1 MSGLGAEEDLEA
13 PSQRKFIRPALLA
26 GLCTLLLLVCCAG
39 GVVAFF
45 FDAARNT
52 QDYNTGC
59 GDGQLVNAAAA
70 NLPSHRELSEE
81 QVRNAAIIVRMG
93 QDMNV
98 PPRGW
103 VIAVATAMQ
112 ESSLH
117 NLPNLGARNDH
128 DSLGLFQQ
136 RPSTGWGTPEQIM
149 DPKYAARKFYEKLL
163 TVPNWERL
171 SLTQSAQKVQRSAYP
186 DAYAKHE
193 QLASTVVNSLTG
205 GAARAAG
212 GSTDL
217 TNLQCVSGDQ
227 IAASGWTAPVNGEVG
242 SGFRTASRPTHQG
255 VDLIVPRNTL
265 IRAAAGGIVVKVRCQ
280 AHLSNGT
287 DWGCSRDG
295 SPSVLGCGWYV
306 EVQHANGILTRYCHM
321 VRQPS
326 IAVGQHVAP
335 GQEIGF
341 SGTTGHSSGP
351 HLHFEVHINS
361 DPSSNGAID
370 PVAFMQR
377 MGAPLGM
384 KP

>member
-1 MSGLGAEEDLEA
+1 MLGVDDDFEV
-13 PSQRKFIRPALLA
+13 PHRKRRIRPALLA
-26 GLCTLLLLVCCAG
+26 ALGTVLLLVCCG
-39 GVVAFF
+39 GVAVAFF
-45 FDAARNT
+45 ADAARNT
-52 QDYNTGC
+52 QTYDAGC
-59 GDGQLVNAAAA
+59 GNGQLVDAAAKM
-70 NLPSHRELSEE
+70 PSHHELSEE
-81 QVRNAAIIVRMG
+81 QVRNAAIIVRVG

-136 RPSTGWGTPEQIM
+136 RSSTGWGTPEQIM
-149 DPKYAARKFYEKLL
+149 DPQYAARKFYERLL
-163 TVPNWERL
+163 TVPGWEQM
-171 SLTQSAQKVQRSAYP
+171 SLTRAAQRVQRSAYP
-186 DAYAKHE
+186 NAYAKHE

-205 GAARAAG
+205 GAARAVG
-212 GSTDL
+212 NSTK
-217 TNLQCVSGDQ
+217 LQCVSGDQ

-255 VDLIVPRNTL
+255 VDLIVPKGTV

-280 AHLSNGT
+280 AHLANGT
-287 DWGCSRDG
+287 DWGCWRDG
-295 SPSVLGCGWYV
+295 SPTVLGCGWYV
-306 EVQHANGILTRYCHM
+306 EIQHANGLLTRYCHM
-321 VRQPS
+321 VKQPS
-326 IAVGQHVAP
+326 VVVGQNVAP

-341 SGTTGHSSGP
+341 SGSTGHSSGP

-361 DPSSNGAID
+361 DPSNNGAID
-370 PVAFMQR
+370 PVPFMQR
-377 MGAPLGM
+377 MGAPLGV

>member
-1 MSGLGAEEDLEA
+1 MVLICCGGGA
-13 PSQRKFIRPALLA
+13 I
-26 GLCTLLLLVCCAG
+26 
-39 GVVAFF
+39 AFF
-45 FDAARNT
+45 MDAARNT
-52 QDYNTGC
+52 QDYDAAGC
-59 GDGQLVNAAAA
+59 GNGQLVDAAAKM
-70 NLPSHRELSEE
+70 PSHHELSDE
-81 QVRNAAIIVRMG
+81 QVRNAAIIVRVG
-93 QDMNV
+93 QDMKV

-149 DPKYAARKFYEKLL
+149 DPQYATRKFYEKLL
-163 TVPNWERL
+163 QVPGWEQL
-171 SLTQSAQKVQRSAYP
+171 SLTRAAQRVQRSAYP
-186 DAYAKHE
+186 NAYAKHE

-212 GSTDL
+212 NSTQL
-217 TNLQCVSGDQ
+217 MCVSANQ

-255 VDLIVPRNTL
+255 VDLIVPRNTV
-265 IRAAAGGIVVKVRCQ
+265 IRAAAAGLVVKVRCQ
-280 AHLSNGT
+280 AHLANGT
-287 DWGCSRDG
+287 EWGCWRDG

-306 EVQHANGILTRYCHM
+306 EIQHANGLLTRYCHM
-321 VRQPS
+321 IKQPS
-326 IAVGQHVAP
+326 VVIGQQVAP

-361 DPSSNGAID
+361 DPSNNGAID

-377 MGAPLGM
+377 MGAPLGV
-384 KP
+384 KT

>member
-1 MSGLGAEEDLEA
+1 VSILGEDEDFA
-13 PSQRKFIRPALLA
+13 VPKRKSVIRPALLVA
-26 GLCTLLLLVCCAG
+26 LCTLLLLVCCVG

-45 FDAARNT
+45 FDAKNNT
-52 QDYNTGC
+52 QTYDAGC
-59 GDGQLVNAAAA
+59 GNGQLVDAAAKMP
-70 NLPSHRELSEE
+70 NHHELSEE
-81 QVRNAAIIVRMG
+81 QVRNAAIIVRVG
-93 QDMNV
+93 QDLNV

-112 ESSLH
+112 ESDLH
-117 NLPNLGARNDH
+117 NLPNLGKRNDH

-136 RPSTGWGTPEQIM
+136 RPSSGWGTPAEVM
-149 DPKYAARKFYEKLL
+149 DPQYAARKFYEKLV
-163 TVPNWERL
+163 TIPGWERM
-171 SLTQSAQKVQRSAYP
+171 SLTQAAQKVQRSAYP

-212 GSTDL
+212 GST
-217 TNLQCVSGDQ
+217 TLQCVSGEQ
-227 IAASGWTAPVNGEVG
+227 VAASGWTAPVNGEVG

-255 VDLIVPRNTL
+255 VDLIVDRGTL
-265 IRAAAGGIVVKVRCQ
+265 IRAAAAGIVVKVRCQ
-280 AHLSNGT
+280 AHLANGT
-287 DWGCSRDG
+287 DWGCWRDG

-306 EVQHANGILTRYCHM
+306 EIQHANGLLTRYCHM
-321 VRQPS
+321 VKQPS
-326 IAVGQHVAP
+326 VVVGQHVAP

-361 DPSSNGAID
+361 DPSSNGAIN
-370 PVAFMQR
+370 PVPFMQQ
-377 MGAPLGM
+377 MGAPLGI

>member
-1 MSGLGAEEDLEA
+1 MLGESDDFEVPTRGKRL
-13 PSQRKFIRPALLA
+13 RPAFLVALCA
-26 GLCTLLLLVCCAG
+26 GLVLICCGA
-39 GVVAFF
+39 GVVGFF
-45 FDAARNT
+45 MDAARNT
-52 QDYNTGC
+52 QDYDAAGC
-59 GDGQLVNAAAA
+59 GNGQLVDASAK
-70 NLPSHRELSEE
+70 LPSHHELSEE
-81 QVRNAAIIVRMG
+81 QVRNAAIIVRVG

-136 RPSTGWGTPEQIM
+136 RPSTGWGAPAQVM
-149 DPKYAARKFYEKLL
+149 DPQYASRKFYEKLL
-163 TVPNWERL
+163 QVPGWERL
-171 SLTQSAQKVQRSAYP
+171 SLTRAAQRVQRSAYP
-186 DAYAKHE
+186 NAYAKHE

-212 GSTDL
+212 DSTKL
-217 TNLQCVSGDQ
+217 TCVSGDQ

-255 VDLIVPRNTL
+255 VDLIVPRNTV
-265 IRAAAGGIVVKVRCQ
+265 IRAAAAGLVVKVRCQ
-280 AHLSNGT
+280 AHLANGT
-287 DWGCSRDG
+287 DWGCWRDG

-306 EVQHANGILTRYCHM
+306 EIQHANGLLTRYCHM
-321 VRQPS
+321 IKKPS
-326 IAVGQHVAP
+326 VVIGQHVAP

-351 HLHFEVHINS
+351 HLHFEVHMNS
-361 DPSSNGAID
+361 DPSNNGAID
-370 PVAFMQR
+370 PVPFMQR
-377 MGAPLGM
+377 NGAPLGV

>member
-1 MSGLGAEEDLEA
+1 MSDFETADDFAVQPGKSKLRA
-13 PSQRKFIRPALLA
+13 ALLA
-26 GLCTLLLLVCCAG
+26 GLVTVLLLLCCG
-39 GVVAFF
+39 GGAVSFF
-45 FDAARNT
+45 LDAKRNT
-52 QDYNTGC
+52 ANYDTGC
-59 GDGQLVNAAAA
+59 GNGQLVDASAKMPA
-70 NLPSHRELSEE
+70 HHELSDE
-81 QVRNAAIIVRMG
+81 QVRNAAIIVRVG

-136 RPSTGWGTPEQIM
+136 RPSTGWGTPQQIM
-149 DPKYAARKFYEKLL
+149 DPQYASRKFYERLL
-163 TVPNWERL
+163 SVPGWERM
-171 SLTQSAQKVQRSAYP
+171 SLTRAAQRVQRSAYP

-205 GAARAAG
+205 GAARAVG
-212 GSTDL
+212 DQ
-217 TNLQCVSGDQ
+217 TNLHCVSGDQ

-255 VDLIVPRNTL
+255 VDLIVPRGTP
-265 IRAAAGGIVVKVRCQ
+265 IHAAAGGLVVKVRCQ
-280 AHLSNGT
+280 AHLANGT
-287 DWGCSRDG
+287 QWGCDRDG

-306 EVQHANGILTRYCHM
+306 EIKHANGLLTRYCHM

-326 IAVGQHVAP
+326 VVIGQNVAP
-335 GQEIGF
+335 GQVIGF

-351 HLHFEVHINS
+351 HLHFEVHINDDAS
-361 DPSSNGAID
+361 NNGAID
-370 PVAFMQR
+370 PVPFMQR
-377 MGAPLGM
+377 MGAPLGVR
-384 KP
+384 P